1 MTSDSC
7 GEIYD
12 KNGGKWNEER
22 EDWETCCGKK
32 MFEVVYP
39 NPPPP
44 PPHAAC
50 YKELGKLCLDNSAK
64 FTYKFKE
71 VARRP

>member
-1 MTSDSC
+1 MIAVEKFTTKM
-7 GEIYD
+7 GENGT
-12 KNGGKWNEER
+12 KNEKIGKHVVE
-22 EDWETCCGKK
+22 KK
-32 MFEVVYP
+32 CLRLFT
-39 NPPPP
+39 PP